1 MSAATT
7 TSHDTGQQASPRRRT
22 TAPRVFHAER
32 ELLAASKLIL
42 DTKNPAYRAMAA
54 AQFEAVSCGWPAR
67 LSGSEGPRPEPAVG

>member
-22 TAPRVFHAER
+22 TAPRVFHADR